1 MSLCLLERRDLVIS
15 GLAVFIASFMLFSQ
29 YWLADLSLLGPI
41 SLASALVAV
50 TAFMAHELMHR
61 YVARRLGYIAC
72 FKLVK
77 YGLVMLLVT
86 ALIGLAARSPFMM
99 GAPGAVAIGPNILG
113 KENSKYRALIAL
125 AGPGTNVI
133 MAALF
138 YALTLFTANIN
149 ITLLLALH
157 LTYILNSILALFN
170 SLPIPPLDGYQV
182 IRNREYGLWL
192 TLMVSSIIISIPA
205 LEYLL

>member
-1 MSLCLLERRDLVIS
+1 MSLCLLERRDMVIS

-29 YWLADLSLLGPI
+29 YWLADLSLLWPI
-41 SLASALVAV
+41 SLASLLVAS

-72 FKLVK
+72 FRLVR

-133 MAALF
+133 MAAVF
-138 YALTLFTANIN
+138 YVLTLFTIGNS
-149 ITLLLALH
+149 LSLALR

-182 IRNREYGLWL
+182 IKNRGYGLWL
-192 TLMVSSIIISIPA
+192 TLMVSAILVSIPA
-205 LEYLL
+205 LMYLF

>member
-1 MSLCLLERRDLVIS
+1 MSLCLLEHRDMVIS
-15 GLAVFIASFMLFSQ
+15 GLAVFAASFMLLSQ
-29 YWLADLSLLGPI
+29 YWLTNLSLLGPI
-41 SLASALVAV
+41 SLASILIAL

-72 FKLVK
+72 FRLVK

-138 YALTLFTANIN
+138 YALTLPTVNNAA
-149 ITLLLALH
+149 LLLVLR

-182 IRNREYGLWL
+182 VKNREYGLWL
-192 TLMVSSIIISIPA
+192 TLMVSSILVSIPA
-205 LEYLL
+205 LGYLL